1 MIYTSGKVFG
11 EDMITSIIKP
21 SENKRFYT
29 ARSLTF
35 SDVYAL
41 PKGSLIELLDKYQ
54 ETYAQV
60 RRLAIKTVFRECI
73 LSYNNA
79 VKNLMTGQRK
89 FSGNRQLGETFEA
102 KLARLL
108 PTEGGEQ
115 EEPEPE
121 EEALGEDPLGA

>member
-1 MIYTSGKVFG
+1 
-11 EDMITSIIKP
+11 MITSIIKP
-21 SENKRFYT
+21 NENKRHYT

-35 SDVYAL
+35 SDVYEL
-41 PKGSLIELLDKYQ
+41 MKDSLMQLLDKYQ
-54 ETYAQV
+54 ETYKEV

-89 FSGNRQLGETFEA
+89 FSGNRQLVEQFES

-108 PTEGGEQ
+108 PTEGEEDLEEEQ
-115 EEPEPE
+115 EDQKPDE
-121 EEALGEDPLGA
+121 EPLGAEGKIIT